1 MRCRKRYNDMRR
13 RHLLEAE
20 EKEEVLRTI
29 RTVLAGFDEIEVGYV
44 FGSFSQGDFGDVDVA
59 ILVAG
64 EPTPYQAMRFRA
76 RVERELERGFG
87 YRFEA
92 DVKIL
97 NTAPVSFQY
106 EVIKSG
112 RRVFSR
118 DNERRVRYEA
128 SVLSLYLDY
137 AETLDW
143 FDRVLLTRV

>member
-1 MRCRKRYNDMRR
+1 MREEIQYSMRR
-13 RHLLEAE
+13 RHLLDAE

-29 RTVLAGFDEIEVGYV
+29 RTVFAGFDEIEVGYV
-44 FGSFSQGDFGDVDVA
+44 FGSFLQGDFGDVDVA

-64 EPTPYQAMRFRA
+64 KPTPYQAMRFA
-76 RVERELERGFG
+76 RKIERELEQGFR

-112 RRVFSR
+112 QRVFSR

-128 SVLSLYLDY
+128 GVLSRYLDY
-137 AETLDW
+137 KETLDW
-143 FDRVLLTRV
+143 FDRVLLTGA